1 MIFLKRKKEVTA
13 ELTSEKQTQLILGF
27 LSTYCISNFKE
38 RMKRIMN
45 GDIPISQLFHLFWQ
59 DSFYFYTTDEDTT
72 VIVHVW
78 SVNNRERITLCC
90 QLYSDITTFNTL
102 VNLIDEGTCTVN
114 TIT

>member
-1 MIFLKRKKEVTA
+1 MLKNEIFTASGLLLKTNSNTISLLV
-13 ELTSEKQTQLILGF
+13 EK
-27 LSTYCISNFKE
+27 
-38 RMKRIMN
+38 
-45 GDIPISQLFHLFWQ
+45 
-59 DSFYFYTTDEDTT
+59 FYFYTTDEDTT

-114 TIT
+114 TIR

>member
-1 MIFLKRKKEVTA
+1 MLKQI
-13 ELTSEKQTQLILGF
+13 QTKYLCL
-27 LSTYCISNFKE
+27 LK
-38 RMKRIMN
+38 
-45 GDIPISQLFHLFWQ
+45 
-59 DSFYFYTTDEDTT
+59 SFYFYTTDEDTT

-114 TIT
+114 TIM